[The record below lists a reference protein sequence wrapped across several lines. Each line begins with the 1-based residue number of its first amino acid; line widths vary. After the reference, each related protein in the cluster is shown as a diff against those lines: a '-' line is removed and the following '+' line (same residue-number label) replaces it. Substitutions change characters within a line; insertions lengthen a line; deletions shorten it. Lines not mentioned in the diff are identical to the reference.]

1 MFISLPTSSELSLA
15 SPWIK
20 FLDNSR
26 NSGSVQT
33 LVSEGDSKSRVLAGE
48 SNVIISNLLFKSFAM
63 SNRVRL
69 KK

>member
-1 MFISLPTSSELSLA
+1 MFISLPTSSELSLV

-48 SNVIISNLLFKSFAM
+48 RSIIEENLLVPGLNS
-63 SNRVRL
+63 R
-69 KK
+69 

>member
-1 MFISLPTSSELSLA
+1 
-15 SPWIK
+15 
-20 FLDNSR
+20 
-26 NSGSVQT
+26 VQT